1 MSNQNKRYKTFL
13 EMLKSQDKD
22 SPALVFDEGN
32 EIKSLTYGEFVKK
45 ILSTPINKS
54 ANSVGIVCENNLET
68 VLNIFAYV
76 NAKKQVVLLNSMDH
90 IDLLKA
96 QVQAAD
102 VDYLVGRKD
111 ILAELSPSLVN
122 NSNVKGKGNILFFT
136 SGTTMNNKAVVL
148 TEKSLC
154 ASAYNGGACLPL
166 EKSDTLL
173 SILPLSHVF
182 GFVWSLLWGLSF
194 GVKVALGRGYRHLLV
209 DGAYFQATVI
219 SLVPQMAAFMAI
231 NKTFNKE
238 LRMILIGAGPCPKTI
253 LDLIKAS
260 HIRVSFG
267 YGLTETS
274 SGVALSIGDD
284 PEAMTIC
291 PDDKIQIASDGEI
304 LISSPTC
311 MMQGYYKNSEET
323 NKTIIDGYLHTG
335 DLGKIDE
342 NGLLHITGRKK
353 DILLLSDGTKIFCP
367 QYEGELLPLLPKS
380 DFAIALIENQ
390 VQLFIKTEMEQKEVD
405 EKIQNFNLSKPRGQ
419 RISKINFVMSAL
431 PRTQTGKIKRWALKE
446 LTR

>member
-1 MSNQNKRYKTFL
+1 MKNQNKRYKTFL
-13 EMLKSQDKD
+13 EMLKSQDKE
-22 SPALVFDEGN
+22 STALVFDEGG
-32 EIKSLTYGEFVKK
+32 EIKSLTYAEFIQK
-45 ILSTPINKS
+45 ILNTPVCKS
-54 ANSVGIVCENNLET
+54 ANSVGIVCENNLQT
-68 VLNIFAYV
+68 ILNIFAYV

-90 IDLLKA
+90 IDLLRA
-96 QVQAAD
+96 QIQAAD
-102 VDYLVGRKD
+102 IDYLIARKG
-111 ILAELSPSLVN
+111 ILTELSPSLVK
-122 NSNVKGKGNILFFT
+122 NSDVKGKGNILFFT

-148 TEKSLC
+148 TERSLC

-182 GFVWSLLWGLSF
+182 GFVCSLLWGFSF
-194 GVKVALGRGYRHLLV
+194 GSKVALGRGLRHLLA

-219 SLVPQMAAFMAI
+219 SLVPQMAAFMAV
-231 NKTFNKE
+231 NKIFNKE
-238 LRMILIGAGPCPKTI
+238 LRMILIGAGPCPKAI
-253 LDLIKAS
+253 LDLIKAN

-274 SGVALSIGDD
+274 SGVALSIGED

-291 PDDKIQIASDGEI
+291 PDDKIQIAPDGEI
-304 LISSPTC
+304 LISSSTC
-311 MMQGYYKNSEET
+311 MMEGYYKKPEET

-390 VQLFIKTEMEQKEVD
+390 VLLFIKTELEQKEVE
-405 EKIQNFNLSKPRGQ
+405 EKIQSFNLNKPRGQ
-419 RISKINFVMSAL
+419 RISKINFVTNPL
-431 PRTQTGKIKRWALKE
+431 PRTQTGKIKRWALKDM
-446 LTR
+446 TR